1 MAACTDSLIGTKHLP
16 PHFAYVRGEGRRAK
30 AYFNLKPYPI
40 YGFQRWKTET
50 SGPLPR
56 CRPFVQ
62 RIAKMGAEWLFGKP
76 VQFKVQGYDDLSA
89 FINGTW
95 SANRMG
101 SKALDLARKASLI
114 GGFVLKFSYDETQSP
129 FPRITAL
136 EQAEQTR
143 LYFDAHDTE
152 TLLMARIQYAVMDPT
167 DGEWYWHRED
177 WTDAEYVVY
186 DRIKVQSASGLSQ
199 SASIN
204 PYDYSETADNSQWVI
219 KSREPNK
226 FRIIPVWLVRNRLSG
241 DWYGCGD
248 LWDLYDAVDQIN
260 FTRDLGH
267 KDNQKR
273 VNPKTAYIDLDIPEN
288 ESPAENS
295 AGAIVALESTGDARS
310 GRVELLEPRGNARA
324 DIDQFARDLQRELF
338 DAAGITDLSPETL
351 GGKGAM
357 TAAVIRMV
365 FDSTIRTTEEKRRL
379 YGEDGFC
386 MFFERMLIGLT
397 NLGVLSAPKEAD
409 VQCLWPSLI
418 SLTPEDL
425 RAMTETYASMVEKG
439 LTTQKRAIRAIAVAT
454 DVNDSDALLDEMAK
468 DREANSPSK
477 GKSAKEPTEPGSG
490 NGEEDNQ

>member
-1 MAACTDSLIGTKHLP
+1 MEASTNSLIGTKHLP
-16 PHFAYVRGEGRRAK
+16 PHFAYVRGEARRAK
-30 AYFNLKPYPI
+30 AYYNLKPYPI
-40 YGFQRWKTET
+40 YGFQRWKTEA

-76 VQFKVQGYDDLSA
+76 VQFKAEKHDDLSK
-89 FINGTW
+89 FINDTW
-95 SANRMG
+95 NANRMG

-152 TLLMARIQYAVMDPT
+152 KLVMARIQYAVMDPT

-177 WTDAEYVVY
+177 WSDDEYVVY
-186 DRIKVQSASGLSQ
+186 DRIKVESATGLSQ

-204 PYDYSETADNSQWVI
+204 PYDYSETAD
-219 KSREPNK
+219 KSEWTVQKRETNE
-226 FRIIPVWLVRNRLSG
+226 FGIIPVWLVRNRLSG

-273 VNPKTAYIDLDIPEN
+273 VNPKTAYIDLDVPEN
-288 ESPAENS
+288 ESAAENS
-295 AGAIVALESTGDARS
+295 AGGAVALESTGDSRS

-338 DAAGITDLSPETL
+338 DAAGITDLSPEAVT
-351 GGKGAM
+351 GKGAM
-357 TAAVIRMV
+357 TAAVIRMI

-397 NLGVLSAPKEAD
+397 NLGVLSAPKDID

-425 RAMTETYASMVEKG
+425 RAMTETYANMVKQG
-439 LTTQKRAIRAIAVAT
+439 FTTQERAIRAIAAAT
-454 DVNDSDALLDEMAK
+454 DVNDSDVLLDEVANE
-468 DREANSPSK
+468 REATQAQK
-477 GKSAKEPTEPGSG
+477 AKESAEEPTNGSG
-490 NGEEDNQ
+490 DGEDN